1 MPGLFIT
8 CILGCIMEA
17 LLNTIRHFIPLTEA
31 DAALIRQLF
40 KIKQLSKGQ
49 YFVQEGYT
57 CKQVGFIQQGLVR
70 YFLNKDGQELTYEFG
85 KEGEFICNYAS
96 FLDQSVSDESIQ
108 VLEDT
113 SLLVISFDDLQTFYK
128 QVPAGDR
135 FGRLI
140 VESIFVRAKKQLASL
155 YSEPPEVRYRQFLQ
169 LYPDIQQRIPQY
181 YISSYVGVKPP
192 SLSRIRKRLAQS

>member
-1 MPGLFIT
+1 MQ
-8 CILGCIMEA
+8 A

-31 DAALIRQLF
+31 DTALIQQLF
-40 KIKQLSKGQ
+40 KIKQLSKGE

-57 CKQVGFIQQGLVR
+57 CKQAGFIQQGLVR
-70 YFLNKDGQELTYEFG
+70 YFLNKEGQELTYEFG
-85 KEGEFICNYAS
+85 KEGEFVCNYAS

-135 FGRLI
+135 FGRLV
-140 VESIFVRAKKQLASL
+140 VESIFVRAKKQLTSL
-155 YSEPPEVRYRQFLQ
+155 YSEPPEVRYRRFLQ
-169 LYPDIQQRIPQY
+169 LYPDLQQRIPQY